1 MPARPATI
9 ERFALV
15 VEDNARAAEV
25 MAAMLEA
32 NGWSVDKA
40 RDGFEAIMRFRD
52 RSYAALLLDYQL
64 PGMDGVEVLTW
75 VRRNVAVRP
84 EVLVISSECP
94 DFLQSRFGGMGVRAI
109 LPKPLKARDLIG
121 ALPS

>member
-40 RDGFEAIMRFRD
+40 RDGFEAIMRFRA
-52 RSYAALLLDYQL
+52 RTYSALLLDYQL

-84 EVLVISSECP
+84 EVVVVSSECP